1 MIDGSEEHKRQLAF
15 KLNNSN
21 NNNNN
26 NSSNPIF
33 TQGKPFQVLLSTV
46 DNCYSC
52 WLKN

>member
-15 KLNNSN
+15 ELNNSN

-26 NSSNPIF
+26 NNNNNSNNRIF

-52 WLKN
+52 